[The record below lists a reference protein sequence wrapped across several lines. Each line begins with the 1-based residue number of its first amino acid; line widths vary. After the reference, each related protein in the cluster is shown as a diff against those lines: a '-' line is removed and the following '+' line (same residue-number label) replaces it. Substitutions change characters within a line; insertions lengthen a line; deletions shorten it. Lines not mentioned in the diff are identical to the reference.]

1 MTNSHLNMRIRE
13 IADLVTIDTSSKL
26 GFVGNQFCF
35 RGRGV
40 EQRERGSTF
49 WKVKVW
55 YRSQTLTFPITADDE
70 STDEALKQAVTEGLW
85 KECER
90 AVLADRSKSG

>member
-1 MTNSHLNMRIRE
+1 MTDSDLNKRIRE
-13 IADLVTIDTSSKL
+13 IADQVTIDTSSKL
-26 GFVGNQFCF
+26 GFVGNQFSF

-40 EQRERGSTF
+40 EQKERGSRF
-49 WKVKVW
+49 WEVKVW

-70 STDEALKQAVTEGLW
+70 STDEALKQAITERLW

-90 AVLADRSKSG
+90 VGLADRLKSS